1 MSNNSKNQPTT
12 GTNLKQ
18 AAQKLAEGKVTKRQ
32 TLFKVLAIGTAIL
45 FLLLIIATI
54 FVNIKKRNGEEETLP
69 VPTRTISPPARAKP
83 THPVYAEDPIILE
96 IEEKVRAIDQELII
110 ADLEEAKLAPPILDL
125 NVNFEQ

>member
-18 AAQKLAEGKVTKRQ
+18 AAKKLAEGKDTKRQ
-32 TLFKVLAIGTAIL
+32 ALLKVLAIVTAIL

-54 FVNIKKRNGEEETLP
+54 FVNLKKRRGEEKTLP
-69 VPTRTISPPARAKP
+69 VPTTTISPPARAKP
-83 THPVYAEDPIILE
+83 THPVYGEDPIILE
-96 IEEKVRAIDQELII
+96 IEEKVRAMDQELIF

-125 NVNFEQ
+125 NISFEQ